1 MGIAALKNERKGAFC
16 YSAPFMKALPA
27 DSSPAG
33 ELQTL
38 LASRVALVII
48 ESREES
54 RVIELVREAAIKAQ
68 RGRNWGV
75 FQWTVTEGLL
85 RVDVDLGG
93 SQKTLSQ
100 PDQLVRH
107 IKSTTMAGIYVL
119 LDFHP
124 YLDNPMFVRALKDIA
139 QEYSKCARTIVL
151 LSAEVKLPPELEHLA
166 ARFTVKMP
174 NKKERQAIVMR
185 MAREWAQANGAMPNI
200 ETKAV
205 EKLVDNLA
213 GLPIH
218 DVERLTRQA
227 IFNDGALTE
236 ADIGPLLAAKY
247 QLLNRG
253 GTLSF
258 EADTARFAEVGGL
271 KNLRRWILQRKPA
284 FDGSAPDLDAPKGVL
299 LLGVQGCGKSL
310 AARAAAGVLGVPLV
324 RLDFGALYT
333 KWHGESEKNLR
344 ESLASA
350 EALAPCVLWL
360 DEIEKAL
367 STSSGEGDG
376 GTSRRMLGAFLTWL
390 AEQRARVFIVATA
403 NDIAA
408 LPPELV
414 RKGRFDEIFFVDL
427 PSPAARIEILG
438 IHCKKRGIKL
448 PEGDLRALAARS
460 EGFSGAELEQA
471 VVSALYAAHAN
482 QQDVDSRLI
491 AAELEATKPLSVVMG
506 EKIAEL
512 RDWAVERTVPAD

>member
-1 MGIAALKNERKGAFC
+1 MQ
-16 YSAPFMKALPA
+16 PLPTTA
-27 DSSPAG
+27 TPVG

-38 LASRVALVII
+38 LASRVAVVII
-48 ESREES
+48 ESREEA
-54 RVIELVREAAIKAQ
+54 RCIELVREAALKAQ

-93 SQKTLSQ
+93 AQRTLAQ
-100 PDQLVRH
+100 PEQLLRH
-107 IKSTTMAGIYVL
+107 IRATTMAGIYML

-124 YLDNPMFVRALKDIA
+124 YLDNPTFVRTLKDIA
-139 QEYSKCARTIVL
+139 QEYAKCARTLVL
-151 LSAEVKLPPELEHLA
+151 ISAEVKLPPELEHLA
-166 ARFTVKMP
+166 ARFTVRMP
-174 NKKERQAIVMR
+174 DKKERHAIVMR
-185 MAREWAQANGAMPNI
+185 MAREWAQSHNAMPRIDIN
-200 ETKAV
+200 AV
-205 EKLVDNLA
+205 EKVVDNLA
-213 GLPIH
+213 GLPVH

-227 IFNDGALTE
+227 IFDDGSLTE
-236 ADIGPLLAAKY
+236 ADLKPLLAAKY

-258 EADTARFAEVGGL
+258 EADTARFAEIGGM
-271 KNLRRWILQRKPA
+271 KNLRRWILQRKAA
-284 FDGSAPDLDAPKGVL
+284 FDGTAPGLDAPKGVL

-324 RLDFGALYT
+324 RLDFGALYS

-344 ESLASA
+344 ESLTSA

-367 STSSGEGDG
+367 STGEGDS
-376 GTSRRMLGAFLTWL
+376 GTSRRVLGAFLTWL

-403 NDIAA
+403 NDITA

-427 PSPAARIEILG
+427 PTPEARREIFG
-438 IHCKKRGIKL
+438 IHCKKRGVSL
-448 PEGDLRALAARS
+448 ADADLRALAARS
-460 EGFSGAELEQA
+460 DGFSGAEIEQA
-471 VVSALYAAHAN
+471 VVSALYAAHA
-482 QQDVDSRLI
+482 DGAAVDARLI

-506 EKIAEL
+506 EKIDEL
-512 RDWAVERTVPAD
+512 RAWAAERTVPAD

>member
-1 MGIAALKNERKGAFC
+1 MN
-16 YSAPFMKALPA
+16 SQPA
-27 DSSPAG
+27 DATPSG

-38 LASRVALVII
+38 LASRVPLVII
-48 ESREES
+48 ESREEG
-54 RVIELVREAAIKAQ
+54 RVIELVRDAAMKAQ

-75 FQWTVTEGLL
+75 FQWTVTEGLE
-85 RVDVDLGG
+85 RVDVDMGG
-93 SQKTLSQ
+93 AQKTLAQ
-100 PDQLVRH
+100 PEQLLKHV
-107 IKSTTMAGIYVL
+107 KATMMAGIYVL

-124 YLDNPMFVRALKDIA
+124 YLDNPLFVRAIKDIA
-139 QEYSKCARTIVL
+139 QGYPKCERTLVMV
-151 LSAEVKLPPELEHLA
+151 SAEVKLPPELEHLA
-166 ARFTVKMP
+166 ARFSVRLPDKQ
-174 NKKERQAIVMR
+174 ERHAIVMR
-185 MAREWAQANGAMPNI
+185 LAREWARQNNAMPRI
-200 ETKAV
+200 DVKAV

-227 IFNDGALTE
+227 VFNDGALTE
-236 ADIGPLLAAKY
+236 DDLKPLLEAKY

-258 EADTARFAEVGGL
+258 EADTAKFADVGGM
-271 KNLRRWILQRKPA
+271 KNLRRWIQQRKAA
-284 FDGSAPDLDAPKGVL
+284 FDGSAPGLDAPKGVL

-324 RLDFGALYT
+324 RLDFGALYS

-344 ESLASA
+344 ESLSSA
-350 EALAPCVLWL
+350 QALAPCVLWL

-367 STSSGEGDG
+367 ASGDG
-376 GTSRRMLGAFLTWL
+376 DSGTSRRVLGAFLTWL

-403 NDIAA
+403 NDITA

-427 PSPAARIEILG
+427 PSPAARREILA
-438 IHCKKRGIKL
+438 IHAKKRKVALTEPQI
-448 PEGDLRALAARS
+448 EVLAARS

-471 VVSALYAAHAN
+471 VVSAMYAANSSKAPC
-482 QQDVDSRLI
+482 DASMI
-491 AAELEATKPLSVVMG
+491 AAELQSTRPLSVVMG

-512 RDWAVERTVPAD
+512 RDWATERTVPAD

>member
-1 MGIAALKNERKGAFC
+1 MN
-16 YSAPFMKALPA
+16 SLPA
-27 DSSPAG
+27 DTTPSG

-38 LASRVALVII
+38 LASRVPLVII
-48 ESREES
+48 ESREEG
-54 RVIELVREAAIKAQ
+54 RVIELVRDAALKAQ

-75 FQWTVTEGLL
+75 FQWTVTDGLE
-85 RVDVDLGG
+85 RVDVNMGG
-93 SQKTLSQ
+93 PQRTLAE
-100 PDQLVRH
+100 PEQLLRH
-107 IKSTTMAGIYVL
+107 VKATTMAGIYVL

-124 YLDNPMFVRALKDIA
+124 YLESPLFVRTLKDIA
-139 QEYSKCARTIVL
+139 QGYPKCERTVVL
-151 LSAEVKLPPELEHLA
+151 VSAEVKLPPELEHLA
-166 ARFTVKMP
+166 SRFSVKLP
-174 NKKERQAIVMR
+174 DRQERHAIVMR
-185 MAREWAQANGAMPNI
+185 LAREWGRQNNAMPRI
-200 ETKAV
+200 DVKAV
-205 EKLVDNLA
+205 EKLVDNLG

-227 IFNDGALTE
+227 VFNDGALTE
-236 ADIGPLLAAKY
+236 DDIKPLLAAKY

-258 EADTARFAEVGGL
+258 EADTARFAEVGGM
-271 KNLRRWILQRKPA
+271 KNLRRWILQRKAA
-284 FDGSAPDLDAPKGVL
+284 FDGTAPGLDAPKGVL

-324 RLDFGALYT
+324 RLDFGALYS

-344 ESLASA
+344 ESLSSA

-367 STSSGEGDG
+367 SSGDNDG
-376 GTSRRMLGAFLTWL
+376 GTSRRVLGTFLTWL

-403 NDIAA
+403 NDITA

-427 PSPAARIEILG
+427 PSPVARREILG
-438 IHCKKRGIKL
+438 IHSKKRNVALSDAQI
-448 PEGDLRALAARS
+448 EVLAARS

-471 VVSALYAAHAN
+471 VVSAQYTAFSNKRACDAA
-482 QQDVDSRLI
+482 LI
-491 AAELEATKPLSVVMG
+491 AAELQVTRPLSVVMG

-512 RDWAVERTVPAD
+512 RDWARERTVPAD

>member
-1 MGIAALKNERKGAFC
+1 MSSVAA
-16 YSAPFMKALPA
+16 
-27 DSSPAG
+27 DVSPAG

-38 LASRVALVII
+38 LASRVPLVII
-48 ESREES
+48 ESREEG
-54 RVIELVREAAIKAQ
+54 RVIELVRDAALKAQ

-75 FQWTVTEGLL
+75 FQWTVTDGLE
-85 RVDVDLGG
+85 RADVNMGG
-93 SQKTLSQ
+93 PQRTLAE
-100 PDQLVRH
+100 PEQLLRH
-107 IKSTTMAGIYVL
+107 IKATTMAGIYVL

-124 YLDNPMFVRALKDIA
+124 YLESPLFVRTLKDIA
-139 QEYSKCARTIVL
+139 QGYPKCERTVVL
-151 LSAEVKLPPELEHLA
+151 VSAEVKLPPELEHLA
-166 ARFTVKMP
+166 SRFSVKLP
-174 NKKERQAIVMR
+174 DRQERHAIVMR
-185 MAREWAQANGAMPNI
+185 LAREWGRQNNAMPRI
-200 ETKAV
+200 DVKAV
-205 EKLVDNLA
+205 EKLVDNLG

-227 IFNDGALTE
+227 VFNDGALTE
-236 ADIGPLLAAKY
+236 DDIKPLLAAKY

-258 EADTARFAEVGGL
+258 EADTARFAEVGGM
-271 KNLRRWILQRKPA
+271 KNLRRWILQRKAA

-324 RLDFGALYT
+324 RLDFGALYS

-344 ESLASA
+344 ESLSSA

-367 STSSGEGDG
+367 SAGDG
-376 GTSRRMLGAFLTWL
+376 DSGTSRRVLGAFLTWL
-390 AEQRARVFIVATA
+390 SEQRARVFIVATA
-403 NDIAA
+403 NDITA

-427 PSPAARIEILG
+427 PTPLARFEILA
-438 IHCKKRGIKL
+438 IHCKKRGI
-448 PEGDLRALAARS
+448 ALSDPDMNALVTRC

-471 VVSALYAAHAN
+471 VVSALYTAHAN
-482 QQDVDSRLI
+482 KQPVSGATI

-512 RDWAVERTVPAD
+512 REWAAERTVPAD